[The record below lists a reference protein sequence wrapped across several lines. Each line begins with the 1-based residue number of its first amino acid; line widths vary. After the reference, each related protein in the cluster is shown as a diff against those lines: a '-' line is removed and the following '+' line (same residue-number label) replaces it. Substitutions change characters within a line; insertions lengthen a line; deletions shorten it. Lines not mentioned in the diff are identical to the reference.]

1 MRLQLQERSLRK
13 LRCQTWRLQTTWTWR
28 TQSSNITRMM
38 RLEPWVGSLY
48 LHRFNMIYCLCNS
61 NLWQL
66 SDCDLYCN
74 IVSSPLYIKM
84 LFLGNVAY
92 NQDDFWINLWL
103 TSCRKDDWLWVTYV
117 LTSTWWMN
125 IQHSSSIHRIS
136 EGLH

>member
-1 MRLQLQERSLRK
+1 MPNLTVANYMNMENTIIEYNLDDAFETLSRL
-13 LRCQTWRLQTTWTWR
+13 
-28 TQSSNITRMM
+28 
-38 RLEPWVGSLY
+38 PLY
-48 LHRFNMIYCLCNS
+48 IKMLFLGNVAYRFNMIYCLCNS